1 MSKTASQKLLRDLNQ
16 RIGQLEHEKSLMA
29 KYMGRLEQQLAE
41 LNSPVQLSEWQKMEA
56 KLAECKQVSNA
67 HCLQADNYRVKL
79 AELELES
86 EAHQFRVK
94 LAQNKMVE
102 VKRLF
107 EKFMDGDGGL
117 TDLGNAID
125 DLLPPSE
132 EKL

>member
-79 AELELES
+79 AEQREELE
-86 EAHQFRVK
+86 ETR
-94 LAQNKMVE
+94 
-102 VKRLF
+102 
-107 EKFMDGDGGL
+107 
-117 TDLGNAID
+117 NAIHQWMQTTD
-125 DLLPPSE
+125 QRGSKDMLIANFVGMYTYKEISDE
-132 EKL
+132 